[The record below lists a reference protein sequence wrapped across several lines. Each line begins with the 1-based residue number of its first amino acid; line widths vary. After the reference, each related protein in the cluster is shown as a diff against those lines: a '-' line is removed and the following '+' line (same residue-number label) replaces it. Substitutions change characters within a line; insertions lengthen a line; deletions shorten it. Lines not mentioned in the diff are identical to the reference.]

1 MRALGMIETKGLVG
15 AILAADVAT
24 KTANVEILNKHFIS
38 AGIVTLEITG
48 DIGAVNVAI
57 EAAVAATEKLNV
69 FMSSNVIARP
79 SDSIENL
86 ISDNFKKNHL
96 KITKKI
102 EKPIEKE
109 IKTDEVKI
117 EPKEI
122 KTKETIVEK
131 KIIKNKK

>member
-1 MRALGMIETKGLVG
+1 MKALGMIETKGLVG

-96 KITKKI
+96 KTTKKI
-102 EKPIEKE
+102 EKPVEKE